1 MRENSEIR
9 TEISDEPELSRIAC
23 ENKSRLSE
31 SEENKMDAEQNADG
45 SSEAIYEIA
54 KRIMKKYKNAFLE
67 LAK

>member
-23 ENKSRLSE
+23 ANKSRFGE
-31 SEENKMDAEQNADG
+31 SEKNKMDAEQNADG

-54 KRIMKKYKNAFLE
+54 ERIMKKYKNAFLE